1 MSPLFDDNVKV
12 NRRVFEKSLF
22 FFQVKSLMQSKEELE
37 RCIKEQEVSQDVSL
51 PKTDDLVDEVALHL
65 KHISLQYLLIF
76 SQVAALQDEN
86 TALRTKIEVLEE
98 ESMKKVIF
106 TINNRTKDQEGGVHN
121 QQHKTKTRSKS
132 CRTRGAWSLANG

>member
-1 MSPLFDDNVKV
+1 
-12 NRRVFEKSLF
+12 
-22 FFQVKSLMQSKEELE
+22 MQSKEELE

-121 QQHKTKTRSKS
+121 QQHKTKTIPVEKTKRNDYKKS
-132 CRTRGAWSLANG
+132 LWCTTRK

>member
-1 MSPLFDDNVKV
+1 
-12 NRRVFEKSLF
+12 
-22 FFQVKSLMQSKEELE
+22 MQSKEELE
-37 RCIKEQEVSQDVSL
+37 RCIKEQEVSKDVSL

-98 ESMKKVIF
+98 ESIKKVIF
-106 TINNRTKDQEGGVHN
+106 TINNRKDQEGGVHN
-121 QQHKTKTRSKS
+121 QQ
-132 CRTRGAWSLANG
+132 